1 MMGVL
6 IVLAYPKKEGFNRA
20 IAREVQNYFKK
31 DSSAVTTFVD
41 LYADRFDPV
50 LSEDEIPRKFSFD
63 ETTLRYQQ
71 YIKEADRVVFIH
83 PDWWGGPPAILKGFL
98 DRVFRPGVAYGFR
111 EADFRNADSP
121 GLFTNK
127 RFDVFIT
134 TDAVNVVPAES
145 TIRTTHTDGHSS
157 SLTPQYGKDSGTL
170 VWPPA
175 RVWKEQVLDFC
186 GARNAQIHVFW
197 NLRNSTYAERKLYLD
212 SIPARMV

>member
-1 MMGVL
+1 MMRVL

-20 IAREVQNYFKK
+20 IAREVQKYFQK
-31 DSSAVTTFVD
+31 DSSVTSTFVD

-71 YIKEADRVVFIH
+71 YIKDADRVVFIH

-111 EADFRNADSP
+111 EADFRNADTP
-121 GLFTNK
+121 GLFTDK

-134 TDAVNVVPAES
+134 TDAHNPDADNPNPQSANSVTA
-145 TIRTTHTDGHSS
+145 
-157 SLTPQYGKDSGTL
+157 SLS
-170 VWPPA
+170 WSPA

-186 GARNAQIHVFW
+186 GARDIRIHVFW
-197 NLRNSTYAERKLYLD
+197 NLRGSSYAERKMYLD
-212 SIPARMV
+212 SIQSRMV